1 MANAACGILKKGVS
15 VFFEYDTP
23 KIVHIRS
30 KVIGIVNRIIQAVVI
45 IYIIVWVLV
54 YKKGYQ
60 EVDTG
65 VSGTTTKV
73 KGVAYPNI
81 TRPNPRVPDRVWD
94 ASDIVI
100 PAEENNAF
108 FVMTNMIVSNNQTP
122 GVCPESSSTPGA
134 SCTTDGDCLP
144 VHKPYLLGHGVTNGT
159 CDTTTGTCFVKAWC
173 PVENDTVATE
183 EALLKETK
191 DFTVLIKNHVY
202 FPFYKKSRS
211 NILESANK
219 TYLKECNYDV
229 ENNYFCPVFT
239 LGYILDQAQE
249 KTNSKQHYDDVAK
262 QGKKMIREN
271 SVMGKMLHKLLMFH
285 FMQLVWFDNSSPLPY
300 LTRQPHIL

>member
-1 MANAACGILKKGVS
+1 MFKMGNTAGSVLKKGVA

-30 KVIGIVNRIIQAVVI
+30 KVIGIFNRIVQLVI
-45 IYIIVWVLV
+45 IAYIIVWVLV

-73 KGVAYPNI
+73 KGVAYPNV
-81 TRPNPRVPDRVWD
+81 TRPNLRVPDRVWD

-122 GVCPESSSTPGA
+122 GVCPESSDPNIGA
-134 SCTTDGDCLP
+134 ECSSDSECHP

-159 CDTTTGTCFVKAWC
+159 CAPTGTCFVKAWC
-173 PVENDTVATE
+173 PIEIDKLATD
-183 EALLKETK
+183 EALLKDTK
-191 DFTVLIKNHVY
+191 TFTVLIKNHVY
-202 FPFYKKSRS
+202 FPFYNKTRS
-211 NILESANK
+211 NILEATNAS
-219 TYLKECNYDV
+219 YLKGCTYD
-229 ENNYFCPVFT
+229 ENVNYFCPIFT
-239 LGYILDQAQE
+239 LGYIVEKAQE
-249 KTNSKQHYDDVAK
+249 KSDSKQHYDDVAK
-262 QGKKMIREN
+262 EGKC
-271 SVMGKMLHKLLMFH
+271 
-285 FMQLVWFDNSSPLPY
+285 WWY
-300 LTRQPHIL
+300 AW